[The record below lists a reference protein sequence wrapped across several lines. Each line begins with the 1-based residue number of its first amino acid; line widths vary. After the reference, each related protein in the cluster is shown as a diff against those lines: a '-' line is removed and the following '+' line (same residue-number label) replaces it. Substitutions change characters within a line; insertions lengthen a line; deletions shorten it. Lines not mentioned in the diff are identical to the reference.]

1 MTNQEYIIQ
10 KQESSNRFSISGI
23 NVFVKDK
30 PPKNISVRDT
40 TKKLLRI
47 IPKNLISNIQL
58 IQVGKFEE
66 LEKRKIQALYKDFTI
81 TVTNQQTSN
90 EDLLDDLVHEV
101 AHSVEELRK
110 YSMYSDKTI
119 EKEFLLKR
127 KKLWTRLESKGFER
141 SLDDF
146 LNVNY
151 DKSFDEYLHQTVGYS
166 LLASLSYDL
175 FYSPYGAT
183 SIREYFANG
192 FEAFFLREHLGR
204 LKSLS
209 PSLYRKISELL

>member
-10 KQESSNRFSISGI
+10 KQENSNRFSISGI
-23 NVFVKDK
+23 DVFIKDN
-30 PPKNISVRDT
+30 PPKNVSVRDT
-40 TKKLLRI
+40 TKKLLSI
-47 IPKNLISNIQL
+47 IPQDLMSNVRL
-58 IQVGKFEE
+58 IQVGKFQE
-66 LEKRKIQALYKDFTI
+66 LQKRKIQALYKDSTI

-101 AHSVEELRK
+101 AHSVEELQK

-127 KKLWTRLESKGFER
+127 KKLWTRLENKGFER
-141 SLDDF
+141 PLDDF
-146 LNVNY
+146 LNTSY
-151 DKSFDEYLHQTVGYS
+151 SKSFDEYLHQTVGYS

-175 FYSPYGAT
+175 FYSPYAAT
-183 SIREYFANG
+183 SMREYFANG

-204 LKSLS
+204 LKDLS
-209 PSLYRKISELL
+209 PSLYKKISQLL

>member
-10 KQESSNRFSISGI
+10 KQEGSNRFSISGI

-40 TKKLLRI
+40 TKKLLSI
-47 IPKNLISNIQL
+47 IPKDLISNIRL

-66 LEKRKIQALYKDFTI
+66 LEKRKIQALYKDSTI

-110 YSMYSDKTI
+110 YSMYSDKII

-141 SLDDF
+141 PLEDF
-146 LNVNY
+146 LNTSY

-204 LKSLS
+204 LKALS
-209 PSLYRKISELL
+209 PALYKKISELL